1 MFIKH
6 KPWHVQVFNAWCGPI
21 LDPATGQ
28 TTYDEELDIFKTTY
42 KTQFYEFKII
52 ADIVSLE
59 MFNTDADRLQRI
71 KE

>member
-1 MFIKH
+1 M
-6 KPWHVQVFNAWCGPI
+6 
-21 LDPATGQ
+21 DPATGQ
-28 TTYDEELDIFKTTY
+28 PTDDKELDIFKTTY